1 MIRSFKDEATED
13 LFDGRDSKAAR
24 QRIQKLLWP
33 RVRRLLD
40 QLQRAHL
47 VGDMAQPPGN
57 RFESFRDG
65 RYSVRV
71 NNQYRVTFRW
81 RDGAAQEVWCGDY
94 HD

>member
-1 MIRSFKDEATED
+1 MIQSFLDAATED
-13 LFDGRDSKAAR
+13 LFNGRNSKAAQ
-24 QRIQKLLWP
+24 QRLQKSLWP

-40 QLQRAHL
+40 QLQRAHV

-57 RFESFRDG
+57 RFELLHDG

-71 NNQYRVTFRW
+71 NDRYRVAFRW
-81 RDGAAQEVWCGDY
+81 KDGAAEEVWCGDY